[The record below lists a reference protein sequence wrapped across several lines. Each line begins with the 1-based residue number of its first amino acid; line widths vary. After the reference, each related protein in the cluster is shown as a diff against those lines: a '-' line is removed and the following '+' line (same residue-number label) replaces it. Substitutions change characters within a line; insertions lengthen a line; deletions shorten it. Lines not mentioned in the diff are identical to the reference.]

1 MKVYIK
7 NNDKYVLLDG
17 EDVFDNIGDYYKTVE
32 TINEAMDKL
41 EEKKMTMEIIH
52 QKKGEYKVKKKIYN
66 NRQVS

>member
-1 MKVYIK
+1 MQVYIK

-66 NRQVS
+66 NRRVS